1 MSDSAHTTETFR
13 CCVIRKSDD
22 GIVSTSIEQ
31 LPLTKL
37 PEGNVRIRVQRS
49 SLNYKDALAVTGHPG
64 IVRSFPHVPGID
76 AAGVVVESSDAHVA
90 VGSAVITTG
99 HELGVERW
107 GGWSEFIQVPSSW
120 VLPLPG
126 GLSFDEAMAIG
137 TAGFTA
143 AQCVEALIRH
153 DVRPDSGEVL
163 VTGAT
168 GGVACL
174 SIQILS
180 QLGYRVV
187 ALTGKADQT
196 DWLQRIGAT
205 RVMLRDE
212 LLKAPNRP
220 LLKAA
225 FVGAVDTVGG
235 EVLSAALRMIHHR
248 GCVAACGVAGGADLA
263 MTVYPFILRG
273 ITLAG
278 IDSAW
283 CPDEDRPTLWQKLAG
298 PWKPRH
304 LMDEI
309 HNVTLEDVIPLAHR
323 MLSGLTTGRTV
334 VSIDHGPT

>member
-1 MSDSAHTTETFR
+1 M
-13 CCVIRKSDD
+13 
-22 GIVSTSIEQ
+22 
-31 LPLTKL
+31 
-37 PEGNVRIRVQRS
+37 
-49 SLNYKDALAVTGHPG
+49 
-64 IVRSFPHVPGID
+64 RSFPHVPGID
-76 AAGVVVESSDAHVA
+76 AAGVVVESSDPNVA

-120 VLPLPG
+120 VLPLPD
-126 GLSFDEAMAIG
+126 GLTIDEAMAIG

-168 GGVACL
+168 GGVASL

-180 QLGYRVV
+180 QLGYQVV
-187 ALTGKADQT
+187 ALTGKADQA

-220 LLKAA
+220 LLKASFA
-225 FVGAVDTVGG
+225 GAIDTVGG
-235 EVLSAALRMIHHR
+235 QVLSAALRMIHHR

-283 CPDEDRPTLWQKLAG
+283 CPDEDRPASG
-298 PWKPRH
+298 RNCP
-304 LMDEI
+304 
-309 HNVTLEDVIPLAHR
+309 AHGSR
-323 MLSGLTTGRTV
+323 VL
-334 VSIDHGPT
+334 

>member
-13 CCVIRKSDD
+13 CCVVRKSDD
-22 GIVSTSIEQ
+22 GIVSASIEKQ
-31 LPLTKL
+31 PLTKL

-76 AAGVVVESSDAHVA
+76 AAGVVVESSDPHVA

-120 VLPLPG
+120 VLPLPD
-126 GLSFDEAMAIG
+126 GLTIDEAMAIG

-143 AQCVEALIRH
+143 VQCVEALIRH

-168 GGVACL
+168 GGVASL

-180 QLGYRVV
+180 QLGYQVV
-187 ALTGKADQT
+187 ALTGKADQA

-205 RVMLRDE
+205 RVILRDE

-225 FVGAVDTVGG
+225 FAGAIDTVGG
-235 EVLSAALRMIHHR
+235 QVLSAALRMIHHR
-248 GCVAACGVAGGADLA
+248 GCVAACGVTGGADLA

-283 CPDEDRPTLWQKLAG
+283 CPDEDRQALWQKLSS
-298 PWKPRH
+298 PWKPRA
-304 LMDEI
+304 LMDEVQ
-309 HNVTLEDVIPLAHR
+309 NVRLGEVIPVAHR

-334 VSIDHGPT
+334 VSIDAFD